1 MYRTLALIGALLFGI
16 VGCGTGNGPTPTSS
30 PSDSGFWTTPHPAA
44 DSVQIENRIR
54 QIDVCALIPRE
65 TLNSLGSVRTVGDT
79 NLSTCDAQ
87 LGSAEDYKGTDV
99 QWSDVFST
107 RPIAV
112 PKGTQQTV
120 GAVTY
125 TYQADRDGLPAA
137 QFAQLV
143 QRTCTATARF
153 VSGAALMMFVDTPL
167 GTEPCPVAQRLLP
180 DAMRA
185 WTAEPKQGASPATAH
200 SVLLGADPCAIQTRL
215 GVPATQSV
223 HNPWECDF
231 RYHNQDVILR
241 YEYRQQNSLT
251 SDATAIPDGPHTIYR
266 ATPAPDQDGYW
277 GYNSPVGPAI
287 EPQAPSDF
295 TGPYLPNVYVSSKS
309 DTVSQDVIRQAI
321 SQFH

>member
-1 MYRTLALIGALLFGI
+1 MYRMLALVGVLLFG
-16 VGCGTGNGPTPTSS
+16 VVACQGSTGGS
-30 PSDSGFWTTPHPAA
+30 SDSGFWTTQHPAA
-44 DSVQIENRIR
+44 DNAQVESRIR
-54 QIDVCALIPRE
+54 QIDVCALVPRE
-65 TLNSLGSVRTVGDT
+65 TLNSLGAVRTVGDT
-79 NLSTCDAQ
+79 NLSTCAAH

-107 RPIAV
+107 KPIAA

-137 QFAQLV
+137 QFSQLV
-143 QRTCTATARF
+143 QRSCTATARF

-167 GTEPCPVAQRLLP
+167 GTEPCPVAERLLP
-180 DAMRA
+180 DAMHA
-185 WTAEPKQGASPATAH
+185 WTTEPKQGTSPATAH
-200 SVLLGADPCAIQTRL
+200 TVLLGADPCAIQTRL
-215 GVPATQSV
+215 GVPATQSA

-241 YEYRQQNSLT
+241 YEYQQQNSLT
-251 SDATAIPDGPHTIYR
+251 ADATAIPDGSQTIYR
-266 ATPAPDQDGYW
+266 ANPAPDQDGFW

-287 EPQAPSDF
+287 EPQSPSDF